1 MKKYA
6 AHSGSAVRWLSAL
19 AAVVFIVFTRPAAAQ
34 FGGLVQFG
42 YALTDLG
49 SGAHMGWSFANAIDN
64 SGRVVGDAVFGNG
77 QSVAYETGANA
88 AITTGSYLGVLS
100 GDSTASGLAI
110 NNNGVVA
117 GTSVHFNPTQNHAFY
132 YGLNAPQMIAV
143 MPPQLPIVANDMF
156 GQGINDSGE
165 EVGIFTNGFKNNVSH
180 AYFSVLPGVA
190 QPLDGWLNN
199 PSGSAA
205 FDINNLEQIVGWRLE
220 SGTFGSQ
227 PIAFFLD
234 FTTWPISG
242 LPRPIDIGTLQGGI
256 TSQAF
261 SINDNSQVVGQSDK
275 WIGTQRWTHA
285 FLFQDANHNYAA
297 DAGEMIDLD
306 VLGTPWSAAT
316 CINNNGLAVGY
327 SGDPSI
333 TNGSSRAYSFTGAA
347 MNDLNA
353 MVFGGTGVWTLR
365 VATGINDSGQ
375 IVGFM
380 EDNNPDQQAR
390 VRHAFRLDPTY
401 RLRPIV
407 R

>member
-1 MKKYA
+1 MKKYT
-6 AHSGSAVRWLSAL
+6 VRAKSVVQFFSVL
-19 AAVVFIVFTRPAAAQ
+19 AAIMFIVCTRPAAAQ

-42 YALTDLG
+42 YKLTDLG
-49 SGAHMGWSFANAIDN
+49 NGANMGWSFANAIDN
-64 SGRVVGDAVFGNG
+64 SGRVVGDVTFSGG
-77 QSVAYETGANA
+77 QPVAYKTAANA

-132 YGLNAPQMIAV
+132 YGLSASPMIAV
-143 MPPQLPIVANDMF
+143 TPPPPPIFANGMS

-165 EVGIFTNGFKNNVSH
+165 EVGIFTTGLKGSVSR

-190 QPLDGWLNN
+190 QPIDWWLNS
-199 PSGSAA
+199 PTGSAA
-205 FDINNLEQIVGWRLE
+205 FDINNLEQIVGW
-220 SGTFGSQ
+220 SSQFGPFGVQ
-227 PIAFFLD
+227 PIAFFMD
-234 FTTWPISG
+234 FTTWPNG
-242 LPRPIDIGTLQGGI
+242 LPRPINIGTLQGGI

-261 SINDNSQVVGQSDK
+261 SLNDNSQVVGQSDK
-275 WIGTQRWTHA
+275 WTTQRWTHA
-285 FLFQDANHNYAA
+285 FLFQDLNHNYVA
-297 DAGEMIDLD
+297 DPGEMIDLD

-333 TNGSSRAYSFTGAA
+333 TNGSSRAYSFTGTA
-347 MNDLNA
+347 MNDLNT

-401 RLRPIV
+401 LLRPISK
-407 R
+407 

>member
-6 AHSGSAVRWLSAL
+6 AHSGSVVRFLSVL
-19 AAVVFIVFTRPAAAQ
+19 AAVMFIVFTRPVAAQ

-42 YALTDLG
+42 YKLTDLG
-49 SGAHMGWSFANAIDN
+49 NGANMGWSFANAIDN
-64 SGRVVGDAVFGNG
+64 SGRVVGDLTFSGG
-77 QSVAYETGANA
+77 QPVAYKTAANA
-88 AITTGSYLGVLS
+88 AITTGSFVGVLS

-132 YGLNAPQMIAV
+132 YGLNASQMVAV
-143 MPPQLPIVANDMF
+143 TPPPLPIVANDMF

-190 QPLDGWLNN
+190 QPIDWWLNN

-261 SINDNSQVVGQSDK
+261 SLNDNSQVVGQSDK

-306 VLGTPWSAAT
+306 VLGTPSSAAT

-333 TNGSSRAYSFTGAA
+333 TNGSSRAYSFTGTA